1 MDFWVSLGKYFPSL
15 SFPFPVLGLS
25 LDKWLSRQV
34 YEFPI
39 SAAAL
44 RALKV
49 FLNQASWESG
59 HGAERIPWPDF
70 QPRQRTG
77 YSPERHFLFSVARDE
92 DWSPLAVPCFPI

>member
-15 SFPFPVLGLS
+15 SFPFPVLG
-25 LDKWLSRQV
+25 
-34 YEFPI
+34 PI

-59 HGAERIPWPDF
+59 HGAERIPWPDS